1 MTFLHRVV
9 AGNEVWTWFVALGIC
24 VAIFTSLRLAK
35 WAIHRRLLAREQR
48 APSEVTRLMAD
59 LVRRTQVLFLFT
71 ISLFVASLVLNLP
84 PTASRGISVLA
95 ILALLIQLAMWGNR
109 LITYWVSREIRRQL
123 EQEKDAATATTLNAV
138 GFLAKIALWTVVLLI
153 ALENI
158 GVDVTA
164 LIAGLGIAGVAVAL
178 ALQNVLGDL
187 FASISIVVDKP
198 FLVGDFI
205 VVGDTSGTVERI
217 GLKTT
222 RIRSLTGEQVILAN
236 SDLLGS
242 RIRNY
247 KRMRERRVAFTFRIT
262 YDTPPELLE
271 RIPQTVREIIEG
283 VPNTRFDR
291 VHFKEYGDF
300 ALIFEVVYYVLVPDY
315 SVYMDIQQAINLE
328 LLRRFKEMGIRFA
341 YPTQVVYIQPSPG
354 PSKEGRHGH

>member
-222 RIRSLTGEQVILAN
+222 RIRSLTGEQVVLAN

-247 KRMRERRVAFTFRIT
+247 RRMRERRVAFTFRIA

-283 VPNTRFDR
+283 IPNTRFDR
-291 VHFKEYGDF
+291 AHFKEYGDF

-315 SVYMDIQQAINLE
+315 SVYMDTQQAINLG
-328 LLRRFKEMGIRFA
+328 LLRRFQEMGIRFA

-354 PSKEGRHGH
+354 PSKEDRHGH